1 MKVKFSRC
9 NSNNLTNVPIVD
21 GQLIYVKDTKK
32 VYMDVGNER
41 NDISDFYNKSATDN
55 LLNAKVNKSSFVYDS
70 NTETLSITIS

>member
-41 NDISDFYNKSATDN
+41 NDISDFYNKSVTDN

-70 NTETLSITIS
+70 NTETLTITIS

>member
-41 NDISDFYNKSATDN
+41 NDISDFYNKSVTDN

>member
-41 NDISDFYNKSATDN
+41 NDISDFYNKSVTDN

-70 NTETLSITIS
+70 NTETLSITMS